1 MNLREWEQATVAN
14 LIDAEQVGRQHH
26 AYLICDS
33 SSDALMRIAKAFA
46 KVLVCDQH
54 AASKIACNS
63 CVSCRWFEMQQHPDI
78 HQLLL
83 DPDKASIGID
93 AVREWSANLQL
104 TPQRAMQQIAI
115 LHPADKLTLAAANAL
130 LKNLEEPAPNTIILL
145 TCETAAKLLPT
156 IRSRCIIARMQQPQK
171 EVATAWLI
179 REYGVNATQ
188 AKSSLDLALGRPDQ
202 AAIFLHD
209 DTISKMREVVRGL
222 LSVRHSES
230 NQTGVEQMLAR
241 EPLAATVMARFCMDL
256 AKYAQTNYWA
266 EWLDG
271 IAFPDRCGAAIS
283 LQHLAGQA
291 RKIGNWSGSGVNL
304 SLAWLEWIASFK
316 LALNQG

>member
-1 MNLREWEQATVAN
+1 MNLREWEQATIAS
-14 LIDAEQVGRQHH
+14 LIDAGQVGRQHH

-33 SSDALMRIAKAFA
+33 SSDALLRIAKAFA
-46 KVLVCDQH
+46 KVLVCDQR
-54 AASKIACNS
+54 AASKMACNS

-93 AVREWSANLQL
+93 AVREWSASLQL

-115 LHPADKLTLAAANAL
+115 LHPADRLTLAAANAL

-171 EVATAWLI
+171 EAATNWLV
-179 REYGVNATQ
+179 REYGVSVMQ

-202 AAIFLHD
+202 AAIFLQD
-209 DTISKMREVVRGL
+209 DSISKMREVVRDL
-222 LSVRHSES
+222 LSVRQGAS
-230 NQTGVEQMLAR
+230 NQAGVEQILVR
-241 EPLAATVMARFCMDL
+241 EPLAAAVMARFCTDL
-256 AKYAQTNYWA
+256 VKYAQTNYWA
-266 EWLDG
+266 EWLEG
-271 IAFPDRCGAAIS
+271 IAFPEKCGAAIS

-304 SLAWLEWIASFK
+304 SLAWVEWIASFK